1 MAERMKELFNKIL
14 EWWNKFSSR
23 QKTFIIS
30 AGAGV
35 VLAFAILIT
44 VLVRPQ
50 YVVLLNCKDRKE
62 ASTVSELL
70 EGEGYDYKVSDDA
83 YQIKINKNQ
92 LANANMLL
100 AANDVQSYSYTID
113 NVTDGGFGTTESD
126 KQKKYEVY
134 LESRLGN
141 DLIGRYSAV
150 KSAVVDLYIP
160 ERDGTLIQKEEE
172 SSIWIQ
178 LELQG
183 EFNEENVAG
192 MAKAVS
198 VAIGNKTTENVVITD
213 TEGNLL
219 FTGEEEYTAAG
230 SVSTQMGVKSQWE
243 KKIKNE
249 VRQVMLGTNEFE
261 RVEVAVNLNM
271 DFSSI
276 SETDHEYY
284 VADGN
289 TQGYLASDRTFSSES
304 TNASGEVPGTDSNGQ
319 QPEYV
324 YQDSSDSSSAT
335 TETENKYLPS
345 ERITNRET
353 LPGSINYDT
362 STISLSAINM
372 NVVREEDVK
381 SQGLLDG
388 ISWEEYKLQN
398 AGRSQV
404 TVSDDLY
411 NVVAMATGFPRDNI
425 AIVAYSENV
434 FFDREGLNIS
444 VADAVQIAIILVIL
458 GLLAFVVLRSMRSEK
473 APEQPEEISV
483 ESLLQSQPESSLED
497 INAEQVSETRALIE
511 KFVDEN
517 PEAAASLLRNWL
529 NEDWG

>member
-1 MAERMKELFNKIL
+1 
-14 EWWNKFSSR
+14 
-23 QKTFIIS
+23 
-30 AGAGV
+30 
-35 VLAFAILIT
+35 
-44 VLVRPQ
+44 
-50 YVVLLNCKDRKE
+50 
-62 ASTVSELL
+62 
-70 EGEGYDYKVSDDA
+70 
-83 YQIKINKNQ
+83 
-92 LANANMLL
+92 
-100 AANDVQSYSYTID
+100 
-113 NVTDGGFGTTESD
+113 
-126 KQKKYEVY
+126 
-134 LESRLGN
+134 
-141 DLIGRYSAV
+141 
-150 KSAVVDLYIP
+150 
-160 ERDGTLIQKEEE
+160 
-172 SSIWIQ
+172 
-178 LELQG
+178 
-183 EFNEENVAG
+183 

-372 NVVREEDVK
+372 NVVREEDVR

-444 VADAVQIAIILVIL
+444 VADAVQIVIILVIL